1 MTCNRN
7 RFVRQSRSFCCRRFF
22 GAVPEFFRG
31 WADSAFC
38 RDDTDRKWLRLR
50 SEVQK
55 FYSVSET
62 VTKVW
67 ANRNGSPRFDGRH
80 NAGHAVMFLDHARL
94 LFQLRKD
101 DREIIMVIR
110 IIFAGEANQQFSRGL
125 DERNAAP
132 SGKRMLRRD
141 RHANALA
148 K

>member
-1 MTCNRN
+1 
-7 RFVRQSRSFCCRRFF
+7 F
-22 GAVPEFFRG
+22 GALPEFFRR
-31 WADSAFC
+31 WAKSFLW
-38 RDDTDRKWLRLR
+38 RDDADRKWFRLG

-55 FYSVSET
+55 FYSVCET

-67 ANRNGSPRFDGRH
+67 ADRDGSPRFDGRH

-132 SGKRMLRRD
+132 SGKRMLRSD

>member
-1 MTCNRN
+1 MGNR
-7 RFVRQSRSFCCRRFF
+7 RLLAGSSSSFR
-22 GAVPEFFRG
+22 ALPEFFRG
-31 WADSAFC
+31 RTKPSFS
-38 RDDTDRKWLRLR
+38 RDDADRKWLRLR

-67 ANRNGSPRFDGRH
+67 ANRDAGSRFHGRH
-80 NAGHAVMFLDHARL
+80 NAGHAVMFLDHARF
-94 LFQLRKD
+94 LFHLRKD
-101 DREIIMVIR
+101 DREIIIVIR
-110 IIFAGEANQQFSRGL
+110 IIFAGEANQQFGRGL

-132 SGKRMLRRD
+132 SGKPMLRSD

>member
-1 MTCNRN
+1 M
-7 RFVRQSRSFCCRRFF
+7 
-22 GAVPEFFRG
+22 
-31 WADSAFC
+31 
-38 RDDTDRKWLRLR
+38 
-50 SEVQK
+50 EVQK

-67 ANRNGSPRFDGRH
+67 ANRDRSPHFHGRH
-80 NAGHAVMFLDHARL
+80 NAGHACVFLDHARL

-101 DREIIMVIR
+101 DREIIMVVR
-110 IIFAGEANQQFSRGL
+110 IISAGQTNQRFGRGL

-132 SGKRMLRRD
+132 SGKRMLRSD